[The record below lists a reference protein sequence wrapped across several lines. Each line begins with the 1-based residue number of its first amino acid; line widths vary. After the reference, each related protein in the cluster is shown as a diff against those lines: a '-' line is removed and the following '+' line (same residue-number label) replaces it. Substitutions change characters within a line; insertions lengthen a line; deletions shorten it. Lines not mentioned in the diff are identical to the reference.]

1 MKLLIWIFLFIPF
14 FSIVKSQNTTM
25 DQRLTIITLGVENV
39 KVSTDFYENTMGW
52 IKMESSNE
60 NITFF
65 KLNGIMLSLFQK
77 DSLAEDAEVQAEGT
91 GFKSFSIAY
100 NANSKDEVNAV
111 FKDLTDKRVKII
123 KQPKEVFWGG
133 YSGYFADP
141 DGFLWEVAY
150 NPYLEMD
157 AKGNVKE

>member
-1 MKLLIWIFLFIPF
+1 MKNFILIGLLIPIV
-14 FSIVKSQNTTM
+14 SIIKGQNKVM

-39 KVSTDFYENTMGW
+39 KVSTDFYEKTLGW
-52 IKMESSNE
+52 KKMDSSNE

-77 DSLAEDAEVQAEGT
+77 DSLAIDAEVQAEGT
-91 GFKSFSIAY
+91 GFRSFSIAY
-100 NANSKDEVNAV
+100 NARSIDEVNAV
-111 FKDLTDKRVKII
+111 FKDLTEKDVKII

-157 AKGNVKE
+157 EKGNIK